1 MTYLLCADSPT
12 EGQTLFLAECDSQEA
27 AEMLVMIEHPSVS
40 NIELM
45 SEFDSILG
53 IDYKAKYEKAIKI
66 IRRFDAGIIGMYD
79 L

>member
-12 EGQTLFLAECDSQEA
+12 EGQTLYLAECDSQEA
-27 AEMLVMIEHPSVS
+27 AKMLVMAEYPEIK

-53 IDYKAKYEKAIKI
+53 IDYKAKYEKAINV